1 MRQHRIR
8 WLACWRVFQINF
20 LYNFFIGIND
30 NLGGKLVPLWIPSNS
45 VNITFSYTAPN
56 NGNLTLERA
65 IPDEIWNRDCL
76 FLITTTAG
84 IESRSRHTQIVYHN
98 PTLNETAE
106 NTWMTRD
113 AGGQGFYFYTGY
125 HCITSATTV
134 NYTFYGLWASGNEGN
149 NLLGWNPPNFSTQCW
164 IQFAIVFK

>member
-1 MRQHRIR
+1 MF
-8 WLACWRVFQINF
+8 V
-20 LYNFFIGIND
+20 
-30 NLGGKLVPLWIPSNS
+30 
-45 VNITFSYTAPN
+45 
-56 NGNLTLERA
+56 
-65 IPDEIWNRDCL
+65 
-76 FLITTTAG
+76 ITTTAG

-98 PTLNETAE
+98 PAFNETVE

-125 HCITSATTV
+125 HCITSPTNV

-164 IQFAIVFK
+164 IQFAFVFK